1 MDSFLSVALYIY
13 GYKIYLN
20 NHKIYITKN
29 NHIFYLME
37 KPNLHSQ
44 RSRWHLTLRALLF
57 LLMIG
62 YGLSVRASDSKVS
75 INANGTALE
84 NVLKSIE
91 QQTKYRFIYS
101 KETINVSI
109 PVTLNVKDE
118 ALTTVLDQ
126 LLTRHDIA
134 YTIDKKQIV
143 LNKKAASQSHPSK
156 QQVSKGNIIKIVG
169 TVTDTKGEPLIG
181 ASVIV
186 EGENKGVT
194 TDIDG
199 NYEIDVPEGGRL
211 MFSYIG
217 FTPEKKKID
226 KDGRIDIVMS
236 EDSQL
241 LNEVVVIGY
250 GTMDKKE
257 LTSAI
262 SHVSEKD
269 FLTISSSDPAMLIQ
283 GKVPGVSIS
292 NTGAADPNNQASIQI
307 RGVASRS
314 AGLSPLIVIDG
325 VPGGSLANVNPNDIA
340 SFDVLKD
347 GAASAIYGTQGSN
360 GVILVTTKKASK
372 DGTTNIT
379 YSATLSWDKVNR
391 DLDMMS
397 STDYREVRLPWGDNG
412 TDLGGD
418 YDWFAGVSRTGFG
431 QKHNISASGG
441 NERANFRI
449 SADYKKSHG
458 VDLRSNRE
466 EYGGR
471 ASVGLSS
478 KGDLFNLNLNLSPR
492 LISSDAADWNV
503 FRNAIAANPTTPLM
517 DKEDPTRYYNFFGQ
531 TSAYNP
537 VEVQKLETNHTDTK
551 MIDMDGTLKLNLLPL
566 LWTGSRECPITL
578 NTQITVAEHRYSYD
592 QKWFRP
598 STSTMAINAGY
609 DGQASRSYS
618 KTRQDVLEWIGNATG
633 KFGRNNIKLMLGYS
647 YQYFQNSGFN
657 AENSDFPNDGLGAD
671 NLGSGEYAKDEGIIG
686 MGSYKNDSKLIA
698 FFGRIS
704 YNWDGKYLLTAS
716 LRHEGSS
723 KFGKNNKW
731 GNFPAVSI
739 GWRISNE
746 SFMEPSRSWLN
757 DLKIRADYGES
768 GNQNFGSYMSL
779 ATMAGYG
786 YSYINGRYLQG
797 WGASK
802 NPNPDL
808 KWERAKNW
816 NIGLDFAMFNNRF
829 SGSLNYFRR
838 RTEDLLGDYNVSVP
852 PYMWPTAF
860 VNVGTMENSGFEFD
874 LNVIAV
880 QSRDFTYSFNVI
892 GSTMKNKFIDFS
904 NTKYIGQDFY
914 NMCETENPFPYYYL
928 QRIEKGQSIG
938 NFYMWKYYG
947 IDHNGDWLVYNK
959 AGEVISANRATEE
972 DKVKVG
978 NGLPKF
984 TMSTTHTFRYRNFD
998 LALFFRGAFGFD
1010 LFNIHDFYYG
1020 TRKYSGN
1027 MLKKAY
1033 GKNFKINATGTHAV
1047 TDYFLERG
1055 DYFKLDQITLGYTL
1069 NLPNVR
1075 FMNKLR
1081 IYGSV
1086 TNVFTITKFSGIDP
1100 STYPVNG
1107 LTPGALGSC
1116 MYYPTTR
1123 QFIVGAQIDF

>member
-1 MDSFLSVALYIY
+1 M
-13 GYKIYLN
+13 K
-20 NHKIYITKN
+20 
-29 NHIFYLME
+29 

-44 RSRWHLTLRALLF
+44 RSRWHLMLRALLF
-57 LLMIG
+57 LLMFG
-62 YGLSVRASDSKVS
+62 YGLSARASDTKVS
-75 INANGTALE
+75 IEANGLSLE

-101 KETINVSI
+101 KETIDVGV
-109 PVTLNVKDE
+109 PVTLKVKNE
-118 ALTTVLDQ
+118 ALTTVLDK
-126 LLTRHDIA
+126 LFTKHDIA
-134 YTIDKKQIV
+134 YAIDKKQIV
-143 LNKKAASQSHPSK
+143 LNKKSASQSHPSK
-156 QQVSKGNIIKIVG
+156 QQVSKGNKIKIVG
-169 TVTDTKGEPLIG
+169 TVTDTQGEPLIG
-181 ASVIV
+181 ASITV
-186 EGENKGVT
+186 EGEQTGVT

-199 NYEIDVPEGGRL
+199 NYGIDVPEGGRL

-226 KDGRIDIVMS
+226 KAGRLDITML

-704 YNWDGKYLLTAS
+704 YDWDGKYLLTAS

-746 SFMEPSRSWLN
+746 SFMEPSHSWLN

-874 LNVIAV
+874 MNVIAV

-984 TMSTTHTFRYRNFD
+984 TLSTTHTFRYRNFD

-1086 TNVFTITKFSGIDP
+1086 TNIFTITKFSGIDP

-1107 LTPGALGSC
+1107 LTPGAQGSC

>member
-1 MDSFLSVALYIY
+1 MGKA
-13 GYKIYLN
+13 
-20 NHKIYITKN
+20 
-29 NHIFYLME
+29 
-37 KPNLHSQ
+37 KPQPL
-44 RSRWHLTLRALLF
+44 RGLWHLTLRALLL
-57 LLMIG
+57 LLMFG
-62 YGLSVRASDSKVS
+62 YGLSARASDARVS
-75 INANGTALE
+75 VDANGISLE

-101 KETINVSI
+101 KETIDVGV
-109 PVTLNVKDE
+109 PVTIKAKNE
-118 ALTTVLDQ
+118 ALTTVLDKLFTQ
-126 LLTRHDIA
+126 HDIVYA
-134 YTIDKKQIV
+134 IDKRQIV
-143 LNKKAASQSHPSK
+143 LNKKSATQSHPSK
-156 QQVSKGNIIKIVG
+156 QQVSKGNKIKIVG

-181 ASVIV
+181 ASITV
-186 EGENKGVT
+186 EGEQTGVT
-194 TDIDG
+194 TDVDG

-217 FTPEKKKID
+217 FTPEKKKVD
-226 KDGRIDIVMS
+226 KGGRIDIAMS
-236 EDSQL
+236 ENTQM

-517 DKEDPTRYYNFFGQ
+517 DKEDPTLYYNFFGQ

-704 YNWDGKYLLTAS
+704 YDWDGKYLLTAS

-746 SFMEPSRSWLN
+746 SFMEPSHSWLN

-874 LNVIAV
+874 MNVIAV

-998 LALFFRGAFGFD
+998 IALFFRGAFGFD

-1086 TNVFTITKFSGIDP
+1086 TNIFTITKFSGIDP

-1107 LTPGALGSC
+1107 LTPGAQGSC